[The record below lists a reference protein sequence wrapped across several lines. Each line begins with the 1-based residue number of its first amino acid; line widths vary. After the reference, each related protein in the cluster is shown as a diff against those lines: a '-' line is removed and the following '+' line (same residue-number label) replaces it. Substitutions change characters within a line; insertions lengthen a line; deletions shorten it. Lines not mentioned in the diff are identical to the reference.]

1 MSKLN
6 QESVKSSAKTV
17 ETAINQALEQLNLS
31 RDQVDVEI
39 ISEGKSGLFGL
50 GAEDAQVL
58 VTPKAPSAYVSG
70 DALTSADSTGK
81 IATETVEEV
90 SKEPENF
97 AVKETAANSNLIDPA
112 LQEQARGIL
121 QEILARMSIT
131 ANVSAR
137 TGTDLVDPGERPPLT
152 LDITGAD
159 LGLLI
164 GRKGETLRALQ
175 FVMRQILSKEAGRW
189 VPVVV
194 DVESYLVRRRKSLQ
208 QLADRMADRVVF
220 SGRKVALEPMPAQ
233 ERRIV
238 HIQLRNHQHV
248 YTNSVGEG
256 ERRKVVI
263 FPR

>member
-17 ETAINQALEQLNLS
+17 EAAIDQALEQLNLS

-39 ISEGKSGLFGL
+39 ISEGKSGIFGL

-58 VTPKAPSAYVSG
+58 VTPKAPDAGDDTPVLDSA
-70 DALTSADSTGK
+70 A
-81 IATETVEEV
+81 ETAVEAAEEIIDKSEV
-90 SKEPENF
+90 S
-97 AVKETAANSNLIDPA
+97 ATRETAADSDLIDPA
-112 LQEQARGIL
+112 LQERAGEIL
-121 QEILARMSIT
+121 QEILTRMSIT
-131 ANVSAR
+131 ADVSAR
-137 TGTDLVDPGERPPLT
+137 IGKDLVDPGERPPLT

-238 HIQLRNHQHV
+238 HIQLRNHQQV

-263 FPR
+263 LPK

>member
-17 ETAINQALEQLNLS
+17 EAAIDQALEQLNLS

-39 ISEGKSGLFGL
+39 ISEGKSGIFGL

-58 VTPKAPSAYVSG
+58 VTPKAPDAGDDTPVLDSA
-70 DALTSADSTGK
+70 A
-81 IATETVEEV
+81 ETDVEAAEEIINKSEV
-90 SKEPENF
+90 S
-97 AVKETAANSNLIDPA
+97 ATRETAADSDLIDPA
-112 LQEQARGIL
+112 LQERAGEIL
-121 QEILARMSIT
+121 QEILTRMSIT
-131 ANVSAR
+131 ADVSAR
-137 TGTDLVDPGERPPLT
+137 IGKDLVDPGERPPLT

-263 FPR
+263 LPK